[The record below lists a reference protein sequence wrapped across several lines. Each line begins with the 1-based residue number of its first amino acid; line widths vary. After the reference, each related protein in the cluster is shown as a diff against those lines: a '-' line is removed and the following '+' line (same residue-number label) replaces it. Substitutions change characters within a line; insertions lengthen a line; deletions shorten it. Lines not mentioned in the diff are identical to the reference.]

1 MSIYNPCEILF
12 VTNNN
17 EKNYINNLINYSN
30 IKCKKY
36 HEIVLNE
43 SIQNSNKELEK
54 IAYKCEKQIFSRT
67 YY

>member
-1 MSIYNPCEILF
+1 MIIYTNSPSVYDELEKYMSIYNPCEILF

-43 SIQNSNKELEK
+43 SIKFK
-54 IAYKCEKQIFSRT
+54 
-67 YY
+67 